1 MLERLLVVGLGSIG
15 TRHIRLA
22 RSLLPEL
29 RIVVLRHQL
38 VAAPPEV
45 PGVERCVGTMAE
57 ALAFRPQAAVI
68 ANPASH
74 HLEVAQV
81 LAENGVHLL
90 IEKPLSDSAA
100 GVADLL
106 EIGRARGLTVMIA
119 YNLRFMPSLRRF
131 RELIQENI
139 VGKILSVRV
148 EAGQYLPTWRPG
160 SDYRTGVSARRDLG
174 GGVLLELS
182 HEVDYL
188 QWIFGE
194 IAWVKATCVRR
205 SSLEIDVEDTAFL
218 TLAFTGGQGT
228 DQLVASVVLDFVRH
242 DTTRQCTV
250 VGETGTVR
258 WNAVAGTVERFSAGG
273 KEWIDLFRHV
283 AQRDETYLLEW
294 GHFLRCLADGTPP
307 PIGAADGLAVLRVV
321 DAARQAAE
329 TGARVPVAGA

>member
-38 VAAPPEV
+38 VAAQEV

-74 HLEVAQV
+74 HLEVARV

-90 IEKPLSDSAA
+90 IEKPISDSAA

-106 EIGRARGLTVMIA
+106 AIGRARGLTVMTA

-131 RELIQENI
+131 RELLHDDV

-188 QWIFGE
+188 RWIFGE

-218 TLAFTGGQGT
+218 TLAFAGGQGT
-228 DQLVASVVLDFVRH
+228 EQLVASVVLDFVRH

-250 VGETGTVR
+250 VGERGTLR
-258 WNAVAGTVERFSAGG
+258 WNAVAGTVEQFAAGG
-273 KEWIDLFRHV
+273 KAWTELFRHV
-283 AQRDETYLLEW
+283 AQRDETYLVEW
-294 GHFLRCLADGTPP
+294 DHFLRCLADGTPP

-321 DAARQAAE
+321 DAARQAAAS
-329 TGARVPVAGA
+329 GAVVPVAGA